1 MGTVGP
7 SFTVNESALALLVT
21 MPDAVPIERLV
32 DLGIHPSIET
42 ALRGNGCL
50 TMEKSTVYEWITR
63 GIPGPGPC
71 PKGEPGPCPKGEPG
85 PSGAIANSLPW
96 YVTHLMKQSKRNRV
110 R

>member
-21 MPDAVPIERLV
+21 MPDDVPIERLV

-63 GIPGPGPC
+63 GIPGAIGC
-71 PKGEPGPCPKGEPG
+71 RGEPG